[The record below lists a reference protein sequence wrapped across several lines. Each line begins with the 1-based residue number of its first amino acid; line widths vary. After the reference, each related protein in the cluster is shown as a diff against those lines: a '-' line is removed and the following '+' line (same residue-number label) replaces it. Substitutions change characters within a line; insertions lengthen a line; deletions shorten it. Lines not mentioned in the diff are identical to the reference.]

1 MALIKCKA
9 CGNELSENADKCQKC
24 GEPSIK
30 AKSASSINAVAGL
43 AFIVLVIWFFFG
55 GGLEQQTDKEIQ
67 RIGDQVANDAVDQ
80 YNIAKRGGDLIQI
93 CVHAGIV
100 SAAYLQAKD
109 EFNYQIWKETETS
122 ECKAAGMP
130 N

>member
-9 CGNELSENADKCQKC
+9 CGNELSENAEKCPKC
-24 GEPSIK
+24 GEPSAK
-30 AKSASSINAVAGL
+30 AKSVSSINAIAGL
-43 AFIVLVIWFFFG
+43 AIAGLVIWFFFG
-55 GGLEQQTDKEIQ
+55 GGIEQQTDKEMQ

-80 YNIAKRGGDLIQI
+80 YNIAKRSGDLMQI

-109 EFNYQIWKETETS
+109 EANYQLWKETETS